1 MRYGFK
7 LIPKSDTFC
16 LNDSELENYLSAT
29 CPDFKPDMDH
39 LFLKELKLLCISKI
53 DSKPHCVHSI
63 GRVAKKDSPKF
74 RPITDC
80 SRLYGSSLNNHIKD
94 DLVTFH
100 LNSIDKEVLFSS
112 PDCFYSIVDF
122 ESAWRWVPVF
132 PPHKELQGFHWMF
145 GTQDSSRYNYYVDN
159 GLLAV
164 V

>member
-39 LFLKELKLLCISKI
+39 LFLKELKLRCISKI
-53 DSKPHCVHSI
+53 NSKPYCVHSI
-63 GRVAKKDSPKF
+63 GRVAKKDSHKF

-80 SRLYGSSLNNHIKD
+80 SRLYGSSLNNHIKG
-94 DLVTFH
+94 DLVSFR
-100 LNSIDKEVLFSS
+100 LNSIDKVLFSS
-112 PDCFYSIVDF
+112 PNCLYSIVDI
-122 ESAWRWVPVF
+122 ESACRYVPVF
-132 PPHKELQGFHWMF
+132 PSHKELQGFHWMF

>member
-29 CPDFKPDMDH
+29 CPD
-39 LFLKELKLLCISKI
+39 I
-53 DSKPHCVHSI
+53 KPHCVHST

-112 PDCFYSIVDF
+112 PNCFYSIVDF

-132 PPHKELQGFHWMF
+132 PPHKELEGFHWMF

>member
-112 PDCFYSIVDF
+112 PHCFYSIVDF